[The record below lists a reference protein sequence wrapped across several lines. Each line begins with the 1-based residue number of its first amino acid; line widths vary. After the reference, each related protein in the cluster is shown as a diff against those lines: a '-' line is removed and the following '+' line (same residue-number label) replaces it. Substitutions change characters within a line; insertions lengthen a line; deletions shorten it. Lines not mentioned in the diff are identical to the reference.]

1 MFDSGFV
8 GLMLQGIAETLY
20 MTIAATAASYLLGL
34 PMGVVLNITA
44 PNGIRPN
51 RAVNTVLGTI
61 VNIIRSVPFII
72 LLVAVIP
79 VTRFI
84 VGTSLG
90 SSATIVPLVIGAAPF
105 VARLV
110 ETSLGEVDAGVI
122 EAGRSMGAST
132 WQLITRVLIRE
143 AAPSLISNATTAATT
158 ILGYSAMAGFVG
170 GGGLGAIAINY
181 GYYRYQYSVMILAVV
196 FLILLVE
203 LFQTLGTHLAARCD
217 KRIKHR
223 GKNLKG

>member
-143 AAPSLISNATTAATT
+143 AAPSLISTTAATT

-181 GYYRYQYSVMILAVV
+181 GYYRYDTVTMLVTVALMVV
-196 FLILLVE
+196 IVQLI
-203 LFQTLGTHLAARCD
+203 QSGGTSTVKHTD
-217 KRIKHR
+217 KRK
-223 GKNLKG
+223 K